1 MKFAYIRVST
11 REQSLEMQKNAL
23 KSYDCDREYEDDGI
37 SGKTMDRPGLI
48 SMLDQLRTGDEVY
61 VYSLSR
67 LGRNTLEIIAL
78 VENWNKRDIKLI
90 SHTEQIDCRSP
101 MGRMFLGIIALM
113 AQLERELT
121 EERRIQGIK
130 TARENGVK
138 FGRKTVLTPEQTSFI
153 LASPNVT
160 IREWMERYNVSRSTI
175 CRVKRVSK

>member
-23 KSYDCDREYEDDGI
+23 KFYECERYFEDDGI

-48 SMLDQLRTGDEVY
+48 SMLDQLRSGDEVY
-61 VYSLSR
+61 IYSLSR

-78 VENWNKRDIKLI
+78 VEDWNKRDIKLI

-138 FGRKTVLTPEQTSFI
+138 FGRKPALTDEEVAWIRQN
-153 LASPNVT
+153 PNIPYRVWV
-160 IREWMERYNVSRSTI
+160 EKYGVSRSSI
-175 CRVKRVSK
+175 ARAKASK

>member
-23 KSYDCDREYEDDGI
+23 KSYDCEREYEDDGI

-48 SMLDQLRTGDEVY
+48 SMLDQLRPGDEVY

-78 VENWNKRDIKLI
+78 VEDWNKRDIKLI

-121 EERRIQGIK
+121 EERRIQGVK
-130 TARENGVK
+130 AARENGVK
-138 FGRKTVLTPEQTSFI
+138 FGRKAVLTDEEVFW
-153 LASPNVT
+153 
-160 IREWMERYNVSRSTI
+160 IRQNPKIPYRVWMEKYGVSRSSVARAKT
-175 CRVKRVSK
+175 SK